1 MKKDI
6 NEKLQKQIREFLNYL
21 SVEKGSSQNTI
32 KAYQRN
38 LKRYV
43 QFLGSKRIGD
53 FDRVKRDDIVLYLA
67 KLKDDGL
74 ATTSIS
80 QNIATL
86 RTFHKFLMR
95 ENFTS
100 NLPTGDLELPKK
112 PKMLPDVLSVKEI
125 EVLLSQPKGNKPT
138 KLRDKAILE
147 LLYGAGLRVSE
158 LITLDVDDIDLELA
172 FVRCFGKGSKER
184 IVPVGG
190 YALDAVANYLAEGRP
205 FLVKMANRALFVN
218 ARGGRLTR
226 QGCWQIVK
234 AYANQAGL
242 KKIYP
247 HSLRHS
253 FATHLL
259 EGGADLRAVQELLG
273 HAFIS
278 TTQVYTHVSKEHLK
292 EVYLESHPRAR

>member
-6 NEKLQKQIREFLNYL
+6 NEKLQKQIREFLIYL

-38 LKRYV
+38 LKKYAK
-43 QFLGSKRIGD
+43 FLGTKRIGD
-53 FDRVKRDDIVLYLA
+53 FDRVKREDIVLYLA
-67 KLKDDGL
+67 KLKEDGL
-74 ATTSIS
+74 STTSIS

-86 RTFHKFLMR
+86 RTFHKFLLR
-95 ENFTS
+95 ENFAS

-112 PKMLPDVLSVKEI
+112 PKLLPNVLSVKEI
-125 EVLLSQPKGNKPT
+125 EVLLSQPKGNKPP

-158 LITLDVDDIDLELA
+158 LISLDIDDIDLELC

-184 IVPVGG
+184 IVPIGG
-190 YALDAVANYLAEGRP
+190 YAREAVANYLSEGRP
-205 FLVKMANRALFVN
+205 SLVKMANRALFVN

-234 AYANQAGL
+234 SYADQAGL